1 MISQVTGPVL
11 DRTGDGVVLGVGGV
25 GLNLVVTPRTAANL
39 DVGCEY
45 TLATELVVRE
55 DSLTLYGFAE
65 VAEREMFA
73 TLQTVSGIGPRL
85 AMTMVATLTPE
96 QIRSAVAQEDVSVL
110 TTVPGLGKKTAQRI
124 ILDLRDRLGGPTAE
138 TVALPGSQAGWRAQV
153 IEALTGLGW
162 SSAQAQ
168 EAAVEVARG
177 PNGADLDV
185 PAALRQ
191 ALKILD
197 RQSAVGR

>member
-1 MISQVTGPVL
+1 MIAQVTGPVL
-11 DRTGDGVVLGVGGV
+11 DRSSDGVVVGVGGV
-25 GLNLVVTPRTAANL
+25 GLSLVVAPRTAATL
-39 DVGCEY
+39 DIGSEY
-45 TLATELVVRE
+45 TLVTELVVRE

-65 VAEREMFA
+65 TAERQIFA

-96 QIRSAVAQEDVSVL
+96 QIRGAVAQEDVSVL

-124 ILDLRDRLGGPTAE
+124 ILDLRDRLGGPAAE
-138 TVALPGSQAGWRAQV
+138 TVAVPGGHAGWRAQV

-162 SSAQAQ
+162 SSTQAQ
-168 EAAVEVARG
+168 EAASEVGRG

-185 PAALRQ
+185 PTALRQ
-191 ALKILD
+191 ALQYLD
-197 RQSAVGR
+197 HQSAVGR